1 MINKLNRK
9 WKSAQ
14 EVQSQVKFWSQ
25 RMLDSNAYQ
34 VSLPFVAAE
43 TQPTKNGVKFPQ
55 KIAIV
60 AQDFMIATYDS
71 T

>member
-14 EVQSQVKFWSQ
+14 EVQSQE
-25 RMLDSNAYQ
+25 DSNAYH
-34 VSLPFVAAE
+34 VSLPFVAAK
-43 TQPTKNGVKFPQ
+43 TQPTKNGVPVKFPQ

-60 AQDFMIATYDS
+60 AQAFMIATYDS